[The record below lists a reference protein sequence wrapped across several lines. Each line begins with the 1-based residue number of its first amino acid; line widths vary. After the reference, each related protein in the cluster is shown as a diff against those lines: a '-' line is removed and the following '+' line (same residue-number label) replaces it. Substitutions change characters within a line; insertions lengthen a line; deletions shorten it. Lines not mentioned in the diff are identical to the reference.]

1 MGKESKR
8 VVLDTNIFISAILF
22 SGKVSMIMD
31 FWKTSSIKPV
41 ITKEILN
48 EIIKTLAYPKFHL
61 TEEEIYHI
69 VQEEILP
76 FVEIMK
82 VKKDKIVKG
91 VCKDPE
97 DDKFITCATSAGV
110 DLIISGD
117 PVDLLNIKEYKGIK
131 IIKASKFIKQIQGLL
146 SSVTF

>member
-31 FWKTSSIKPV
+31 FWKTSAIKPV

-76 FVEIMK
+76 FVEIVK

-117 PVDLLNIKEYKGIK
+117 PDLLNIKEYKGIK
-131 IIKASKFIKQIQGLL
+131 IIKASKFIKQKQSLI